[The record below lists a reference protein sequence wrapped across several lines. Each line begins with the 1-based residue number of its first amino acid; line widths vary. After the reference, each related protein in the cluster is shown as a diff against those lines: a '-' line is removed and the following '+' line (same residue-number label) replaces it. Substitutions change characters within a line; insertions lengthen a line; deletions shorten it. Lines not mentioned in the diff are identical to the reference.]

1 MGISIKYVVTD
12 PCYILDN
19 DVWSKCCEVFDK
31 YKDDEFMYQR
41 FEEAVSKALV
51 EYTGYP
57 AFACGTGFGD
67 WKNKLSGIGVIKSDF
82 FADAGMVC
90 VCRLTPKMLKHWKEK
105 YGTQAFSGMAIFE
118 ASKNISVEFDVSDK
132 NWTVVNIKDNKTQAI
147 ISSMDSDFYEE
158 DNEDDYFE
166 EEDYE

>member
-41 FEEAVSKALV
+41 FDEAVSKVLI
-51 EYTGYP
+51 EYTSYP

-67 WKNKLSGIGVIKSDF
+67 WSNQLSGIGVIKSEF

-90 VCRLTPKMLKHWKEK
+90 VCRLTSKMLQHWKEE
-105 YGTQAFSGMAIFE
+105 YGTQDFSGIAIFLVDLINRAIE
-118 ASKNISVEFDVSDK
+118 TIIFRLSENITSKVSLHFI
-132 NWTVVNIKDNKTQAI
+132 NNA
-147 ISSMDSDFYEE
+147 
-158 DNEDDYFE
+158 
-166 EEDYE
+166 

>member
-41 FEEAVSKALV
+41 FDEAVSKVLI

-67 WKNKLSGIGVIKSDF
+67 WSNQLSGIGVIKSEF

-90 VCRLTPKMLKHWKEK
+90 VCRLTSKMLQHWKEE
-105 YGTQAFSGMAIFE
+105 YGTQDFSGIAIFLVDLINRAIE
-118 ASKNISVEFDVSDK
+118 TIIFRLSENITSKVSLHFI
-132 NWTVVNIKDNKTQAI
+132 NNA
-147 ISSMDSDFYEE
+147 
-158 DNEDDYFE
+158 
-166 EEDYE
+166 

>member
-1 MGISIKYVVTD
+1 
-12 PCYILDN
+12 
-19 DVWSKCCEVFDK
+19 
-31 YKDDEFMYQR
+31 MYQR
-41 FEEAVSKALV
+41 FDEAVSKALI

-90 VCRLTPKMLKHWKEK
+90 VCRLTSKMLKLWKEE
-105 YGTQAFSGMAIFE
+105 YGTQALSGAAIFE
-118 ASKNISVEFDVSDK
+118 ASQDISVEFDVSDK
-132 NWTVVNIKDNKTQAI
+132 NWTVVNIKDNQTKAV

>member
-1 MGISIKYVVTD
+1 MNNTIKYVVTD

-41 FEEAVSKALV
+41 FDEAVSKALI

-67 WKNKLSGIGVIKSDF
+67 WSNQLSGIGVIKPDF

-90 VCRLTPKMLKHWKEK
+90 VCRLTSKMLQHWKEE
-105 YGTQAFSGMAIFE
+105 YGTQDFSGIAIFLVDLINRAIE
-118 ASKNISVEFDVSDK
+118 TIIFRLSENITSKVSLHFI
-132 NWTVVNIKDNKTQAI
+132 NNA
-147 ISSMDSDFYEE
+147 
-158 DNEDDYFE
+158 
-166 EEDYE
+166 

>member
-41 FEEAVSKALV
+41 FDEAVSKALV

-67 WKNKLSGIGVIKSDF
+67 WSNQLSGIGVIKPDF

-90 VCRLTPKMLKHWKEK
+90 VCRLTSKMLQHWKEE
-105 YGTQAFSGMAIFE
+105 YGTQDFSGIAIFLVDLINRAIE
-118 ASKNISVEFDVSDK
+118 TIIFRLSENITSKVSLHFI
-132 NWTVVNIKDNKTQAI
+132 NNA
-147 ISSMDSDFYEE
+147 
-158 DNEDDYFE
+158 
-166 EEDYE
+166 

>member
-1 MGISIKYVVTD
+1 MNNTIKYVVTD

-41 FEEAVSKALV
+41 FDEAVSKALI

-67 WKNKLSGIGVIKSDF
+67 WSNQLSGIGVIKSEF

-90 VCRLTPKMLKHWKEK
+90 VCRLTSKMLQHWKEE
-105 YGTQAFSGMAIFE
+105 YGTQDFSGIAIFLVDLINRAIE
-118 ASKNISVEFDVSDK
+118 TIIFRLSENITSKVSLHFI
-132 NWTVVNIKDNKTQAI
+132 NNA
-147 ISSMDSDFYEE
+147 
-158 DNEDDYFE
+158 
-166 EEDYE
+166 

>member
-41 FEEAVSKALV
+41 F
-51 EYTGYP
+51 
-57 AFACGTGFGD
+57 

-90 VCRLTPKMLKHWKEK
+90 VCRLTPKMLKLWKEK

-118 ASKNISVEFDVSDK
+118 ASKDISVEFDVSDK

-158 DNEDDYFE
+158 
-166 EEDYE
+166 EEDYEL

>member
-1 MGISIKYVVTD
+1 MSNTIKYVVTD

-31 YKDDEFMYQR
+31 YKDDEFN
-41 FEEAVSKALV
+41 EAVSKALV

-67 WKNKLSGIGVIKSDF
+67 WSNQLSGINVIKSDF

-90 VCRLTPKMLKHWKEK
+90 VCRLTSKMLQYWKEE
-105 YGTQAFSGMAIFE
+105 YGTQALSGAAIFE
-118 ASKNISVEFDVSDK
+118 ASQDISVEFDVSDK
-132 NWTVVNIKDNKTQAI
+132 NWTIVNIKDNQTKAV
-147 ISSMDSDFYEE
+147 ISSMDSDFY
-158 DNEDDYFE
+158 DEDDYFE

>member
-41 FEEAVSKALV
+41 FDEAVSRALV

-57 AFACGTGFGD
+57 A
-67 WKNKLSGIGVIKSDF
+67 
-82 FADAGMVC
+82 
-90 VCRLTPKMLKHWKEK
+90 
-105 YGTQAFSGMAIFE
+105 
-118 ASKNISVEFDVSDK
+118 FDVSDK

-147 ISSMDSDFYEE
+147 ISSMNSDFYEE
-158 DNEDDYFE
+158 
-166 EEDYE
+166 EEDYEL

>member
-1 MGISIKYVVTD
+1 MMFGANVVKSLINIKMMNL
-12 PCYILDN
+12 CIKG

-41 FEEAVSKALV
+41 FDEAVSKALV

-90 VCRLTPKMLKHWKEK
+90 VCRLTPKMLKLWKEK

-118 ASKNISVEFDVSDK
+118 ASKDISVEFDVSDK
-132 NWTVVNIKDNKTQAI
+132 NWTIVNIKDNKTQAI

-158 DNEDDYFE
+158 
-166 EEDYE
+166 EEDYEL